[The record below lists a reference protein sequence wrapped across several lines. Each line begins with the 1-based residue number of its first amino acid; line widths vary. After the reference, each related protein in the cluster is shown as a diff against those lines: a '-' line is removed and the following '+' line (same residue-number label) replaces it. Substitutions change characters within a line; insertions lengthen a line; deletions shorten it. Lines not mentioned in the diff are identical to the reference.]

1 MKSINKIFFGIIVL
15 TILAF
20 SAWNQS
26 LERWE
31 SDCNYG
37 MATACSIAA
46 SMYEDGVKVEWTGKY
61 NKHTKRVKNI
71 KKALMLYKKA
81 CKLGDNLACKDY
93 KRLLHG
99 KSKTNNL
106 HNNLNYSIKKDKKQ
120 KIYTI
125 KGKNSCSLK
134 FNNHNK
140 LLSYSCKKLKNS
152 KKITIFCTKDMKVCK
167 TKKEILE
174 AIKN

>member
-1 MKSINKIFFGIIVL
+1 MKKLFFTL
-15 TILAF
+15 FASTILAF

-31 SDCNYG
+31 SDCSYG
-37 MATACSIAA
+37 MATGCSIAA
-46 SMYEDGVKVEWTGKY
+46 SMYEDGEIDIWTGSY
-61 NKHTKRVKNI
+61 NKTVKRAKNI

-81 CKLGDNLACKDY
+81 CTLGDNLACKSY

-99 KSKTNNL
+99 KSKTSKLN
-106 HNNLNYSIKKDKKQ
+106 NNLNYSIKKDKSK

-125 KGKNSCSLK
+125 KGKKSCSLK
-134 FNNHNK
+134 FNSHNK

-174 AIKN
+174 TIKN